1 MGSRSQTFFA
11 LSYGKQVINRHISK
25 IIETAGAHWCILV
38 DARVLRTSFNK
49 AMMNR
54 VNLVNKKGNK
64 QLPNSDEVL

>member
-1 MGSRSQTFFA
+1 M
-11 LSYGKQVINRHISK
+11 
-25 IIETAGAHWCILV
+25 IETAGAHWCILV

-64 QLPNSDEVL
+64 AIT